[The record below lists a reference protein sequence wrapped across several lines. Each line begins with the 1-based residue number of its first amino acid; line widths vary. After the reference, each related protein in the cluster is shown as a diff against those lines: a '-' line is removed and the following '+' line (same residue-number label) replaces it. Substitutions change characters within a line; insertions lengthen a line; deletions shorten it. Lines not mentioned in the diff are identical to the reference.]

1 MRHIPFPSS
10 FFPPPLPRLPRC
22 IFICPLSPST
32 LPPPLAASPTINF
45 PNKAACFFAPPFFAT
60 STLPF
65 PKRAGR
71 GHSAFCRPPSS
82 PHKVEHENAS
92 SKFSSFLSLEN
103 CHPKSVWGSVTRVG
117 KSPAPPPC
125 PPLLA
130 SGSNYQRLPNQ
141 RNGPSSPAPPQCERK
156 IESPRL
162 IPRLHLHSRCTPSW
176 CPNPSPATSPRP
188 PSPTRPAST
197 TSRSSGSAP
206 GTARSQTRFVSDP
219 IAGATPHKKKAT
231 SFDLTNA
238 CFRDEGE
245 RKLSFFLLAGKK
257 GPPSTETTPPPPLPC
272 DCPSFL
278 GKEGKYRAG
287 RGDWPAA
294 GGSLSKREA
303 AKKRAS
309 RSS

>member
-1 MRHIPFPSS
+1 MGVSRPYFVTGTERGGALIETYSLPLLFLSTSSPS
-10 FFPPPLPRLPRC
+10 PPPVHIHLSSLPHPL
-22 IFICPLSPST
+22 CPHPPS
-32 LPPPLAASPTINF
+32 PLAASPTINF

-71 GHSAFCRPPSS
+71 GHSTFCRAPSS

-125 PPLLA
+125 PPPLLA

-162 IPRLHLHSRCTPSW
+162 IPRLHFAFQVYAIVVSKPKSGDL
-176 CPNPSPATSPRP
+176 SPASVSYTAGFYHIPVIGIS
-188 PSPTRPAST
+188 
-197 TSRSSGSAP
+197 SRDSAFSDKVRL
-206 GTARSQTRFVSDP
+206 RSYRR
-219 IAGATPHKKKAT
+219 GTPHKKRQLHLI
-231 SFDLTNA
+231 S
-238 CFRDEGE
+238 
-245 RKLSFFLLAGKK
+245 
-257 GPPSTETTPPPPLPC
+257 
-272 DCPSFL
+272 
-278 GKEGKYRAG
+278 
-287 RGDWPAA
+287 
-294 GGSLSKREA
+294 
-303 AKKRAS
+303 
-309 RSS
+309 